1 MKTYSGVKK
10 SAFQKIF
17 MKMLFVFSLF
27 FVHFAWSLASP
38 PGSSPDEDAHLT
50 SIYCVNLTGNTPCE
64 KLNSKIVNIGYCF
77 LFDSNQDAS
86 CDQYSTDQTSDA
98 SRSQWLNL
106 YYLTLSKFAHNDIEF
121 STILMRSFN
130 SFIITLV
137 LTLIYFLLPTKIF
150 VTSILTW
157 LIVNLPL
164 GFYLVSSINTT
175 SWLLIFTL
183 CLSLISYLIYEK
195 KYNNPILIICGIF
208 LFFLSKESRPD
219 TVLITVIILFAFL
232 PLGFIKSNKI
242 YIQNFQ
248 RVISFLL
255 FLYLLS
261 LIWER
266 SGIGFSNREVAINLW
281 EHLYRVTSIPLGVFG
296 GWGLGSLEIDMP
308 AIVSVCS
315 NFLILGV
322 ILYSL
327 KYSNFNSNLS
337 KIYLGL
343 FIYLIP
349 LFVIYKS
356 KLQVGEWYQPRYI
369 LPLFIPLIFLSILDI
384 VGDKKFTR
392 NFIFIVGSIATVSY
406 LFAIHTTIRRYAF
419 GLDNFVLNLN
429 DNYEWWWQSTNMV
442 SPLIVVLLG
451 VASYSY
457 ILYFLTIEIQKS
469 NDFLNNRRY

>member
-1 MKTYSGVKK
+1 
-10 SAFQKIF
+10 
-17 MKMLFVFSLF
+17 
-27 FVHFAWSLASP
+27 
-38 PGSSPDEDAHLT
+38 
-50 SIYCVNLTGNTPCE
+50 
-64 KLNSKIVNIGYCF
+64 
-77 LFDSNQDAS
+77 
-86 CDQYSTDQTSDA
+86 
-98 SRSQWLNL
+98 
-106 YYLTLSKFAHNDIEF
+106 
-121 STILMRSFN
+121 
-130 SFIITLV
+130 
-137 LTLIYFLLPTKIF
+137 
-150 VTSILTW
+150 
-157 LIVNLPL
+157 
-164 GFYLVSSINTT
+164 
-175 SWLLIFTL
+175 
-183 CLSLISYLIYEK
+183 LIYEK

-384 VGDKKFTR
+384 VGDMKFTR